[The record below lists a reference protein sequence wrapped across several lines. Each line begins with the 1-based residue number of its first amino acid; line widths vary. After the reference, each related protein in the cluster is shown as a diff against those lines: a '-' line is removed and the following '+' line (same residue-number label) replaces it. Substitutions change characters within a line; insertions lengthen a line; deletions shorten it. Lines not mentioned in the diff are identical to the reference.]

1 MEVHMK
7 KIKIILL
14 ILTMVLIL
22 TACGSSDKKGNNEGN
37 ASNKAEVT
45 DNGQTDKNV
54 SNDNSKNMENK
65 DLLSDETQGA
75 GDKNSDNSNG
85 NKKVLVA
92 YFSVTHTTENIAKE
106 IANIAGADLY
116 EIVPEQPYTNED
128 IDYNDDNSRCSLEN
142 NDSSARPAISG
153 KIDNLDQYDII
164 FIGYPIWWG
173 KAPKIMNTFVESYN
187 FDGKIIVPFC
197 TSASSGIGSS
207 ADNLAKSTDGATW
220 KDGQRFSSN
229 ATMDDIA
236 SWINDL
242 EIGILK

>member
-7 KIKIILL
+7 KIKIISL

-22 TACGSSDKKGNNEGN
+22 TACGSSDKKGNNEK
-37 ASNKAEVT
+37 ATSNKADVT
-45 DNGQTDKNV
+45 DNGQADKNV
-54 SNDNSKNMENK
+54 SNDNSENTENK
-65 DLLSDETQGA
+65 DLSSDETQGA
-75 GDKNSDNSNG
+75 EDKNSDNGNG

-116 EIVPEQPYTNED
+116 EIVPEQPYTDED
-128 IDYNDDNSRCSLEN
+128 IDYNDDNSRCTVEN

-153 KIDNLDQYDII
+153 KIDNLDQYDIV

-187 FDGKIIVPFC
+187 FEGKIIVPFC

-207 ADNLAKSTDGATW
+207 ADNLVKSTDGATW

>member
-7 KIKIILL
+7 KIKIISL

-22 TACGSSDKKGNNEGN
+22 TACGSSDKKGNNEK
-37 ASNKAEVT
+37 ATSNKADVT
-45 DNGQTDKNV
+45 DNGQADKNV
-54 SNDNSKNMENK
+54 SNDNSENTENK
-65 DLLSDETQGA
+65 DLSSDETQGA
-75 GDKNSDNSNG
+75 EDKNSDNGNG

-116 EIVPEQPYTNED
+116 EIVPEQPYTDED
-128 IDYNDDNSRCSLEN
+128 IDYNDDNSRCSVEN

-153 KIDNLDQYDII
+153 KIDNLDQYDIV
-164 FIGYPIWWG
+164 FIGYPNWWG

-187 FDGKIIVPFC
+187 FEGKIIVPFC

-207 ADNLAKSTDGATW
+207 ADNLVKSTDGATW

>member
-1 MEVHMK
+1 MEIHIK
-7 KIKIILL
+7 KIKIISL

-65 DLLSDETQGA
+65 DLSSDETQGA

-92 YFSVTHTTENIAKE
+92 YFSGTH
-106 IANIAGADLY
+106 
-116 EIVPEQPYTNED
+116 
-128 IDYNDDNSRCSLEN
+128 
-142 NDSSARPAISG
+142 
-153 KIDNLDQYDII
+153 
-164 FIGYPIWWG
+164 
-173 KAPKIMNTFVESYN
+173 
-187 FDGKIIVPFC
+187 
-197 TSASSGIGSS
+197 
-207 ADNLAKSTDGATW
+207 DNLAKSTDGATW

-242 EIGILK
+242 EIISIIMTLRNIGFNDDEIKKYMELQLAGDDTEVVRLRLMKQNRNVLLDEIHSNEKCIEDIDYLRFKLTE